1 MIPVIISGG
10 SGSRLWPLSRQLDPK
25 PFIRLS
31 DGNSLL
37 QNTFIRASL
46 LEDVTAI
53 LTVTNEKTH
62 FRMNDEYRQINSNNI
77 TCDFILEPFGRNT
90 APAIAVACL
99 YIAQNYSE
107 DETILILPADHLIS
121 DFTAFNLAVA
131 EAKQISQDG
140 YIVTFGITPEYPET
154 GYGYIEANL
163 SKPLKNGFLINRFV
177 EKPNLTRAQEYF
189 NSKHYLWNSGMFC
202 AKVSTFLE
210 QFNLHAEH
218 LIKSSNKCLSHS
230 KVSKIN
236 NNTAVHLHK
245 ELFLQ
250 PEDISIDYA
259 LLEKSNKVAV
269 IPCSLG
275 WSDIGSWLSI
285 AQTIPKD
292 KDNNAIIGESVL
304 HNTSDCLIYSTN
316 KIVAGVDINNL
327 IIVDT
332 ADAVL
337 VADKNNSQNV
347 KIIFERLKQMR
358 HQTYEVHPTTF
369 RPWGTYTVLEE
380 SPFYKIKRI
389 EVKPHS
395 SLSLQMHHHRSE
407 HWIVVDGIATVTRN
421 DETFELKANQSTYI
435 EPEIKHRLENKT
447 TENLILIEVQCG
459 TYLGEDDIIRFA
471 DQYGRK

>member
-304 HNTSDCLIYSTN
+304 HNT
-316 KIVAGVDINNL
+316 
-327 IIVDT
+327 
-332 ADAVL
+332 
-337 VADKNNSQNV
+337 
-347 KIIFERLKQMR
+347 
-358 HQTYEVHPTTF
+358 
-369 RPWGTYTVLEE
+369 
-380 SPFYKIKRI
+380 
-389 EVKPHS
+389 
-395 SLSLQMHHHRSE
+395 
-407 HWIVVDGIATVTRN
+407 
-421 DETFELKANQSTYI
+421 
-435 EPEIKHRLENKT
+435 
-447 TENLILIEVQCG
+447 
-459 TYLGEDDIIRFA
+459 
-471 DQYGRK
+471 